1 VGDIVLSARFVSLH
15 RGHAARASATL
26 DAVPVPA
33 CRPSSLLLAAAI
45 VGLSALTQVL
55 AVAPARADQLAVEE
69 REGETGY
76 AAVEE
81 LSYEAILEPSDGYT
95 ATMHIRVALHNNAR
109 TARDAVL
116 SVAMP
121 RGSQLQGM
129 QIAKNGAWVAGLEAA
144 VHHDP
149 DRRDPGSVFARQLPA
164 GRGDRLPAAEVVAFG
179 LGPGLTTQVELTM
192 SVHPRL
198 RGDRWELELPARGV
212 DLVTMSADRRVLVKG
227 LRKTE
232 EFWVDEQA
240 SGTDPAIVT
249 SSRDTVTVAWPAHLQ
264 ARAPLEGRLE
274 VMPGPPGFDD
284 GEVRLYVRLGQ
295 TDAPRPDHVVLAV
308 DRSLSTSTR
317 MQRET
322 QRFAGALLD
331 ALPASTTFDA
341 IGWNRKVEPLLITT
355 GSRAPKVDDAA
366 ARRSLAAN
374 LDANVRGQ
382 GSDLSEALRDA
393 AARARRR
400 SAKRPTIVVVTDG
413 MLPYSIDGQTVR
425 DALQEGW
432 GRGKPPEVLF
442 VVDDPML
449 LRRGLEPSHPV
460 ARVAAELGARISLET
475 LETVQP
481 DRALDLL
488 AAPRVLGD
496 LAFTLPENVKLRDAV
511 PAGLVAGGFV
521 LLRGDYV
528 GDPPGDVTLH
538 GSFAGS
544 KIDKK
549 LKAATMPRRP
559 EAFAASTE
567 GDAAEAATE
576 GFVRPPW
583 YAADEQRTA
592 EQSITQVSRGGR
604 QVKGRLDKRI
614 FRHYLTTRVLPRSRV
629 CYNHALQR
637 DRTQAGRVELRF
649 EIGKGEVMLASADG
663 TDLAVKDTKLVDC
676 LLEAAWALDIPAGK
690 LDDRIYLLKYPLALV
705 PPADAEVSGEIEGIS
720 EAEMDLLLGDP
731 NAPGAGAAKTP

>member
-1 VGDIVLSARFVSLH
+1 
-15 RGHAARASATL
+15 
-26 DAVPVPA
+26 
-33 CRPSSLLLAAAI
+33 
-45 VGLSALTQVL
+45 
-55 AVAPARADQLAVEE
+55 
-69 REGETGY
+69 
-76 AAVEE
+76 VEE
-81 LSYEAILEPSDGYT
+81 LSYEAIVEPSDGYT
-95 ATMHIRVALHNNAR
+95 ATLRLRVALHNNAR

-121 RGSQLQGM
+121 RGSQLLGM
-129 QIAKNGAWVAGLEAA
+129 QIASGGSWTPALETT

-149 DRRDPGSVFARQLPA
+149 DRRDPGTVFARQLPS
-164 GRGDRLPAAEVVAFG
+164 GRGDRLPAAEIVAFG
-179 LGPGLTTQVELTM
+179 IGPGLTTQVELTV
-192 SVHPRL
+192 SVHPEL

-212 DLVTMSADRRVLVKG
+212 ELDTLNAERRVLVKG
-227 LRKTE
+227 LRKDE
-232 EFWVDEQA
+232 EFFVDEQP
-240 SGTDPAIVT
+240 SGTTPAIVT

-322 QRFAGALLD
+322 QRFASALLD
-331 ALPASTTFDA
+331 ALPQSSTFDA
-341 IGWNRKVEPLLITT
+341 IGWNRKVEPLLITV
-355 GSRAPKVDDAA
+355 GGRAPKVGDAA

-382 GSDLSEALRDA
+382 GSDLGEALREA
-393 AARARRR
+393 ASRARRR
-400 SAKRPTIVVVTDG
+400 SAKRPMIVVVTDG
-413 MLPYSIDGQTVR
+413 MLPYSLDGQAVR
-425 DALQEGW
+425 EALQEGW
-432 GRGKPPEVLF
+432 GRGKLPEVLF

-460 ARVAAELGARISLET
+460 ARVAADLGARISLET
-475 LETVQP
+475 LETIQP
-481 DRALDLL
+481 ERALDVL

-496 LAFTLPENVKLRDAV
+496 LSFALPENVKLRDAV
-511 PAGLVAGGFV
+511 PPGLVAGGFV

-528 GDPPGDVTLH
+528 GTPPTEVALH

-549 LKAATMPRRP
+549 LKATTMPRRP

-567 GDAAEAATE
+567 GDPAEASTE

-583 YAADEQRTA
+583 YAADAQRTA
-592 EQSITQVSRGGR
+592 EQSITQASRGGHEK
-604 QVKGRLDKRI
+604 KGRLDKRI

-663 TDLAVKDTKLVDC
+663 EGLAVKDAKLVDC

-690 LDDRIYLLKYPLALV
+690 LDERIYLLKYPLALL
-705 PPADAEVSGEIEGIS
+705 PPADAGVSGEIEGIT
-720 EAEMDLLLGDP
+720 EDEMDLLLGEP
-731 NAPGAGAAKTP
+731 NGPAARGPNP